1 MAIKALPGRRLTW
14 NNVRASPVPHRA
26 GMALVA
32 GLDGTGSPVR
42 PAPEDAARGETHSN
56 GGRQSR
62 AGGGGGPP
70 ALAANARERPGA

>member
-1 MAIKALPGRRLTW
+1 MVIKAPPGRRLTR
-14 NNVRASPVPHRA
+14 NNLRAGPAPHRA

-32 GLDGTGSPVR
+32 GLDGAGSPVR
-42 PAPEDAARGETHSN
+42 PAPEDAAWGETHSN
-56 GGRQSR
+56 GGRHLR